1 MQTEN
6 VRYANISFALDK
18 CELTLHTEHDMTS
31 TTSRQDFIATVV
43 REFGERAGSR
53 GNGESALAKACGV
66 SRITVRNW
74 KKKNS
79 VSAAYAEKVAE
90 LTGVPAYRLNA
101 ELRQGVAAIAS
112 NLGLV

>member
-1 MQTEN
+1 
-6 VRYANISFALDK
+6 
-18 CELTLHTEHDMTS
+18 MTT
-31 TTSRQDFIATVV
+31 TTSKQDFITNVV
-43 REFGERAGSR
+43 REFGEKAGSR

-79 VSAAYAEKVAE
+79 VSAAYADKVAE

-101 ELRQGVAAIAS
+101 EQRHGVEAVAS

>member
-1 MQTEN
+1 
-6 VRYANISFALDK
+6 
-18 CELTLHTEHDMTS
+18 MTS
-31 TTSRQDFIATVV
+31 TTSKPDFITSVV
-43 REFGERAGSR
+43 REFGEKSGSR

-79 VSAAYAEKVAE
+79 VSAAYVNKVAE

-101 ELRQGVAAIAS
+101 EQRLVVEAVAS